1 VNPNEFLMPNAT
13 DSTKRF
19 SNRVDNYVRYRP
31 TYPAEVVTV
40 LEQEAGL
47 HREHAIADIGSG
59 TGISTRLFLDH
70 GNSVFGVEPNF
81 AMRQAAE
88 TSFAGSVRFHSVN
101 GTAEQTNLA
110 ANSIDF
116 VVAGQ
121 AFHWF
126 DQTQARNEFSR
137 ILRPSGWVLLM
148 WNTRRT
154 DTTTFLS
161 EYEHLISEFA
171 IDYRQVDHRNIDQAK
186 IQSFFAPA
194 QFRYRRLD
202 HVQKL
207 DCAGLIG
214 RLASSSYMPSE
225 SDPRYAPMVAAV
237 EELFQRHARLGQVG
251 IEYNTELYFGQILS
265 GQTL

>member
-1 VNPNEFLMPNAT
+1 MPNAA
-13 DSTKRF
+13 DPTKRF
-19 SNRVDNYVRYRP
+19 SNRVDNYIRYRP
-31 TYPAEVVTV
+31 TYPPEVVTV

-47 HREHAIADIGSG
+47 HREHVIADIGSG

-70 GNSVFGVEPNF
+70 GNSVFAVEPNP

-88 TSFAGSVRFHSVN
+88 TSFAGNARFHSVN
-101 GTAEQTNLA
+101 GTAEQTSLA

-126 DQTQARNEFSR
+126 DQTQARVEFSR

-161 EYEHLISEFA
+161 EYEHLISEFG
-171 IDYRQVDHRNIDQAK
+171 IDYRQVNHRNIDQAK

-214 RLASSSYMPSE
+214 RLASSSYMPAE
-225 SDPRYAPMVAAV
+225 SDPRFVPMSAAV
-237 EELFQRHARLGQVG
+237 EELFQRHAHSGQVE
-251 IEYNTELYFGQILS
+251 IDYDTELYFGQINVAS
-265 GQTL
+265 ERNDRCS

>member
-1 VNPNEFLMPNAT
+1 MPNAADPT
-13 DSTKRF
+13 QRF
-19 SNRVDNYVRYRP
+19 SNRVDNYVLYRP
-31 TYPAEVVTV
+31 SYPAEVVTV

-47 HREHAIADIGSG
+47 RREHVIADIGSG

-70 GNSVFGVEPNF
+70 GNSVFAVEPNS

-88 TSFAGSVRFHSVN
+88 TSFTGNVRFNSVN

-110 ANSIDF
+110 TNSIDF

-126 DQTQARNEFSR
+126 DRTQARGEFSR

-154 DTTTFLS
+154 DTTTFLR
-161 EYEHLISEFA
+161 EYEHLIGEFA
-171 IDYRQVDHRNIDQAK
+171 IDYRQVDHRNIDHAK
-186 IQSFFAPA
+186 IQSFFTFAPL
-194 QFRYRRLD
+194 RYRRLD

-207 DCAGLIG
+207 DCGFN
-214 RLASSSYMPSE
+214 RSSGIQL
-225 SDPRYAPMVAAV
+225 V
-237 EELFQRHARLGQVG
+237 HALG
-251 IEYNTELYFGQILS
+251 E
-265 GQTL
+265 